1 LQPADKATQPSS
13 EREKLL
19 SYLLSIYHP
28 PQRLRTHHRKI
39 ARSILSLK
47 QGYDG
52 ITKGKCSYC
61 GKERDLELLQL
72 QHKDGVESHND
83 IDNLDLFDPVCNV
96 QEAWVVRR
104 RKQAELRQQEKEREN
119 VTGQASPGQ
128 PRTEREA
135 WEKLNGPEVPKALP
149 VNLWAVPTSLETD
162 KHERMRPK
170 WNKWI
175 ADMKKGPFAEFKDQ
189 KDAKLRARDLASMA
203 VHALGEGSSE
213 TYRRYIEEDRFGPL
227 EYWKEDGVW
236 WVKYRGSSTPAF
248 GA

>member
-1 LQPADKATQPSS
+1 LQPEDSAPQPSSS

-19 SYLLSIYHP
+19 TYFLSIYHA
-28 PQRLRTHHRKI
+28 PQRLRTNHRKI

-52 ITKGKCSYC
+52 LTKGRCFFC

-72 QHKDGVESHND
+72 HHKDGVESHND
-83 IDNLDLFDPVCNV
+83 VENLDLFDPVCNV
-96 QEAWVVRR
+96 KEDWVVRT
-104 RKQAELRQQEKEREN
+104 RKKAELRQTEKTREKEN
-119 VTGQASPGQ
+119 IAPPGLAEQ
-128 PRTEREA
+128 PRTE
-135 WEKLNGPEVPKALP
+135 PQVPKALAISP
-149 VNLWAVPTSLETD
+149 WAVPTSLETD

-236 WVKYRGSSTPAF
+236 WVKFRGGTSTLEA
-248 GA
+248 